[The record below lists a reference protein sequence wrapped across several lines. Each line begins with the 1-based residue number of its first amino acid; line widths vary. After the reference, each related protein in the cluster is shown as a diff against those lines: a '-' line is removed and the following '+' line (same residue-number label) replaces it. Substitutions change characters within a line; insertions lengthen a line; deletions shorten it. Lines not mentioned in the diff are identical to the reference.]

1 MQHASYSGPRQC
13 RSVIPGHPRRRVCN
27 QFGEDRNI
35 GMGVLIEYAD
45 RKGEPQWK
53 APDKS
58 VVWDYTAFGTDAK
71 TPEPD
76 GRFDMKFMMMPDE
89 GKPFNRWMVN
99 DQMWPNVDPLM
110 VKKGKRYRIAFHNGM
125 EDSHPLHL
133 HRHSFEVTS
142 VGGKPTAGI
151 MKDTINVPKNST
163 VEVDFVA
170 NNAGP
175 SLVHCHMQQHMDFG
189 FKALV
194 KYE

>member
-1 MQHASYSGPRQC
+1 
-13 RSVIPGHPRRRVCN
+13 
-27 QFGEDRNI
+27 
-35 GMGVLIEYAD
+35 
-45 RKGEPQWK
+45 
-53 APDKS
+53 
-58 VVWDYTAFGTDAK
+58 
-71 TPEPD
+71 
-76 GRFDMKFMMMPDE
+76 
-89 GKPFNRWMVN
+89 
-99 DQMWPNVDPLM
+99 
-110 VKKGKRYRIAFHNGM
+110 
-125 EDSHPLHL
+125 
-133 HRHSFEVTS
+133 